1 MATEQNVQNV
11 AKIKAV
17 VSRSATTPAVEPLVY
32 ATEDTS
38 LPKTGS
44 AVQVEWQFLLFLLPV
59 GEIFSSF
66 FFIVISNN
74 KRGKAQSRRGSRF
87 AIKIHQFQFSQG
99 VESIFFFLFFK
110 KQKKEKKEKL
120 VVVT

>member
-44 AVQVEWQFLLFLLPV
+44 PVQVEWQLLLFPSSCRR
-59 GEIFSSF
+59 EFFSSSF
-66 FFIVISNN
+66 YLSLYQTT
-74 KRGKAQSRRGSRF
+74 KKGKHKAGEGRDS
-87 AIKIHQFQFSQG
+87 
-99 VESIFFFLFFK
+99 L
-110 KQKKEKKEKL
+110 
-120 VVVT
+120 